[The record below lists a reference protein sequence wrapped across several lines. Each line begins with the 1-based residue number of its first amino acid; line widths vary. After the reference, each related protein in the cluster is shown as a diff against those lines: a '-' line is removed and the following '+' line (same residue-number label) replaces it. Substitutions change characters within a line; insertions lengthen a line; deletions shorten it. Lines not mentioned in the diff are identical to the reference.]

1 MRWRELALNL
11 LGGRVGTV
19 TVTGAGCY
27 IKALEIDPNYATA
40 WISLGFI
47 GGGRVGTVTRSLNH
61 ANLARGLVVLRRTQL
76 RMPLLSRRSVQLE
89 EGCSQRWPEP
99 ALIQP
104 LGVEA
109 ALVQPDGIRLPSSSF
124 LASRL
129 PSFQR

>member
-19 TVTGAGCY
+19 TVTEAGCYIKALEIDPNYATAWISLGFIGGGRVGTVTFTEAGCY

-61 ANLARGLVVLRRTQL
+61 ANLARGIVVLRGTQL
-76 RMPLLSRRSVQLE
+76 RMPLLSRHSV
-89 EGCSQRWPEP
+89 
-99 ALIQP
+99 
-104 LGVEA
+104 
-109 ALVQPDGIRLPSSSF
+109 
-124 LASRL
+124 
-129 PSFQR
+129 